1 MHPQDRSSG
10 AGRPTGV
17 GRFDW
22 DAIGYDQRV
31 PIVERVLD
39 AIPVADLHG
48 HLAAGGGRALS
59 VAAATEPDDLIAT
72 ITDAGLRGR
81 GGAGFPT
88 GLKWR
93 TVADSRSSVEPTAV
107 IVNAAE
113 GEPGTFKDRA
123 IIRRNPYRVLEGAL
137 IAARAV
143 GAPEVVIAIK
153 ASFRPEIRRLRA
165 AITEFESAGLDDVT
179 MRIVE
184 GPSEYLF
191 GEESA
196 LAEVIEGRYPFP
208 RVTPPYRRGLDNPD
222 APSGNSSSWVALAGE
237 GGTREAPALIDNVET
252 MANVPGIILEG
263 PQWFR
268 SVGTADSP
276 GTIVCTITGDTERHG
291 VGEFP
296 MGTPLWEVI
305 DVLGGGNRPERT
317 LVAAISGTANA
328 AIEAAQFDTPLTY
341 EAFEDIGSGLGTG
354 GFIVFDDRT
363 DLVAVAQGIARFLA
377 VESCGQCTPC
387 KSDGLAIAQLLDTVR
402 TSSAGSDT
410 LASLHGRFA
419 TVDDGARC
427 ALAGQHRA
435 AVASLLELGRESVEG
450 HLARSVDE
458 AGRFL
463 VAPIVDL
470 VHQRAVVDSAHA
482 DKQPDWSFAAQDSGS
497 APAEL
502 YGDASVAVR
511 VQSTRTHGAETGVEV
526 STVDETSPTGAP
538 SSAAARRFT
547 EPILAAHEELF
558 DGLRSLAS
566 ATDADRQAR
575 ATHLAHELRRYIE
588 LVGTIVYPELDRV
601 AGRAASDS
609 AWVAERNAEDAL
621 DILERLQSLGEL
633 DADAAHALGNDL
645 RSLIDADD
653 TIVIPL
659 LCRRLDDRD
668 LDRLADAEHEVIERR
683 TESSARSSFG
693 SAPG

>member
-1 MHPQDRSSG
+1 MPRD
-10 AGRPTGV
+10 A
-17 GRFDW
+17 RFSDE
-22 DAIGYDQRV
+22 AIGYDRRV
-31 PIVERVLD
+31 TLVERVLD
-39 AIPVADLHG
+39 AKPVSDLG
-48 HLAAGGGRALS
+48 AYLAAGGGRALS
-59 VAAATEPDDLIAT
+59 LAVAIEPDDLIAT

-88 GLKWR
+88 GVKWR
-93 TVADSRSSVEPTAV
+93 TVADNRSSVEPTAV

-143 GAPEVVIAIK
+143 GAPEIIIAVK
-153 ASFRPEIRRLRA
+153 SSFRPEIRRLLT
-165 AITEFESAGLDDVT
+165 AISEFEAHGLDDVT
-179 MRIVE
+179 MRVVE
-184 GPSEYLF
+184 GPADYLF

-196 LAEVIEGRYPFP
+196 LEEVIEGRYPFP
-208 RVTPPYRRGLDNPD
+208 RVTPPYRRGLDNPN
-222 APSGNSSSWVALAGE
+222 APSGNSSAWVPLAGE

-263 PQWFR
+263 PEWFR
-268 SVGTADSP
+268 SVGTPDSP
-276 GTIVCTITGDTERHG
+276 GTIVCTITGDTQRHG

-305 DVLGGGNRPERT
+305 DALGGGNRPGRT

-328 AIEAAQFDTPLTY
+328 AIEAAQFDTPLSY
-341 EAFEDIGSGLGTG
+341 EALEGIGSGLGTA

-387 KSDGLAIAQLLDTVR
+387 KSDGLAIAHLLDTVR
-402 TSSAGSDT
+402 TSSAGGDT
-410 LASLHGRFA
+410 LSTLRGRFA

-427 ALAGQHRA
+427 ALAGQQRT
-435 AVASLLELGRESVEG
+435 AVASLVELGRETVEG
-450 HLARSVDE
+450 HLTRSIDE

-463 VAPIVDL
+463 IAPIVDL
-470 VHQRAVVDSAHA
+470 VHDRAVVESAHA
-482 DKQPDWSFAAQDSGS
+482 DKQPDWSFAQHDSGS
-497 APAEL
+497 TPAEL

-511 VQSTRTHGAETGVEV
+511 VQSTRTHGLDTGIEV
-526 STVDETSPTGAP
+526 STVDETSPTGAL
-538 SSAAARRFT
+538 SAASQRFAD
-547 EPILAAHEELF
+547 PIVAAHERLF
-558 DGLRSLAS
+558 EGLRVLRSASDSDLAS
-566 ATDADRQAR
+566 SAR
-575 ATHLAHELRRYIE
+575 SLAHELGRYVE
-588 LVGTIVYPELDRV
+588 LVGTVVYPELDRV
-601 AGRAASDS
+601 TEGTASDP
-609 AWVAERNAEDAL
+609 AWVAERNAESAL
-621 DILERLQSLGEL
+621 DILNRLQRTGGL
-633 DADAAHALGNDL
+633 DADEVHELSNDL
-645 RSLIDADD
+645 SALVDADD

-668 LDRLADAEHEVIERR
+668 LDRLAAAEHEIIERH
-683 TESSARSSFG
+683 TESSAQSSFG